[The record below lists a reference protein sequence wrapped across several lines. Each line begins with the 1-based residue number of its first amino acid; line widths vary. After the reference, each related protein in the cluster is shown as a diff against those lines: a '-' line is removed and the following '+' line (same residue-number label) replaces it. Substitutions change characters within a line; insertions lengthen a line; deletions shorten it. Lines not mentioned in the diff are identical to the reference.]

1 MNAAAGEELGIA
13 ETQNNNRGCNKV
25 ARKWWVEL
33 RWRLLNMTRRTTSWI
48 FRKPRSFCVLARFV
62 AVLSKLTQ
70 CCDEDAGVFGYQQ
83 LHLEMFFCL
92 DSRPESRVR
101 KQKQVCKL
109 RRVSRG
115 QEKDTQIQRTTEA
128 TPTSRLDEGRW
139 KELRCTVCQAWCR
152 DRDSETD
159 SHMKEG
165 RKGGEMVT
173 RDEVQA
179 RRPRRMITLQSLVT
193 CGVVSPPGLS
203 PVFIPQP
210 SFF

>member
-1 MNAAAGEELGIA
+1 MNAAAGKELGTE

-92 DSRPESRVR
+92 ESRPESRVR
-101 KQKQVCKL
+101 KQKHKSKYVSFVAYRVVKK
-109 RRVSRG
+109 RRHKS
-115 QEKDTQIQRTTEA
+115 KRTTEA
-128 TPTSRLDEGRW
+128 TPTSR
-139 KELRCTVCQAWCR
+139 
-152 DRDSETD
+152 
-159 SHMKEG
+159 
-165 RKGGEMVT
+165 
-173 RDEVQA
+173 
-179 RRPRRMITLQSLVT
+179 RRVAQSLSEKKKV
-193 CGVVSPPGLS
+193 GGWVLAHVGIFRGLRHEPHGPMS
-203 PVFIPQP
+203 Q
-210 SFF
+210 